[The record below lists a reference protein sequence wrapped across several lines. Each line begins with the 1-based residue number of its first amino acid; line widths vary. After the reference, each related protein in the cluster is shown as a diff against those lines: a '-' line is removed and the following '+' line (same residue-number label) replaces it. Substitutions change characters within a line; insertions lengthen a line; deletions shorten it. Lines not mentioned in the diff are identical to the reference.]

1 MDFSRDLRQLSCSN
15 IEILQIDLPGKF
27 DHISD
32 AHHDHLLFHVGLVRV
47 VKASCCDFDQTCW
60 RRGLG
65 CLLVCSEDFVGGR
78 AERILA
84 MDGIIAGGKGIHVE
98 CVWDPV
104 RIVATFDNVIDCAQL
119 RHTPLELA

>member
-1 MDFSRDLRQLSCSN
+1 M
-15 IEILQIDLPGKF
+15 
-27 DHISD
+27 
-32 AHHDHLLFHVGLVRV
+32 
-47 VKASCCDFDQTCW
+47 
-60 RRGLG
+60 
-65 CLLVCSEDFVGGR
+65 LVCSEDFVGGR